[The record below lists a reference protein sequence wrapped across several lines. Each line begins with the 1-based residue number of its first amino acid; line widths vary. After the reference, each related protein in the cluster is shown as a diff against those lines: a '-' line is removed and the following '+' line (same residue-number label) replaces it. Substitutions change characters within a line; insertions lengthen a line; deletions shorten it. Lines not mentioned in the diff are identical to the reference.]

1 MTRVLVTIRGRLL
14 NLVVHIILYAG
25 GLLAVLPLLWMIST
39 STKPA
44 SEVFSFPI
52 RWIPEQFQFVENL
65 QAVFRTIPF
74 ATYYFNSL
82 FVSLTGTALTVFF
95 CTLAGYSFAKFN
107 YPGKNIVFVLV
118 LGTMMIP
125 FQAIM
130 IPLFLTVLRLNWT
143 NSYLGLIIPGAV
155 TSFGI
160 FLTRQ
165 YLLAVPSEFID
176 AARVDGCGEFRIFLT
191 IILPLAK
198 PVLATLSI
206 LTFMNNWND
215 YLWPLVIINSPRY
228 RTISL
233 GLAMFQS
240 EYSTQFNLLM
250 TASLLATIPV
260 LLIFF
265 VFQKQFVQS
274 MMSSG
279 LKG

>member
-1 MTRVLVTIRGRLL
+1 
-14 NLVVHIILYAG
+14 VHIILYAG

>member
-1 MTRVLVTIRGRLL
+1 M
-14 NLVVHIILYAG
+14 
-25 GLLAVLPLLWMIST
+25 
-39 STKPA
+39 
-44 SEVFSFPI
+44 
-52 RWIPEQFQFVENL
+52 
-65 QAVFRTIPF
+65 
-74 ATYYFNSL
+74 
-82 FVSLTGTALTVFF
+82 
-95 CTLAGYSFAKFN
+95 
-107 YPGKNIVFVLV
+107 
-118 LGTMMIP
+118 
-125 FQAIM
+125 
-130 IPLFLTVLRLNWT
+130 
-143 NSYLGLIIPGAV
+143 
-155 TSFGI
+155 
-160 FLTRQ
+160 
-165 YLLAVPSEFID
+165 PSEFID